1 MVRGIGDERLAAA
14 LVANLGEIVAGRSD
28 LRRGAELMQEGVRI
42 SRLGETYNLSC
53 GILSFAEILVRADQP
68 RAMRLLGPISALR
81 EQTGL
86 RHHDPT
92 NTDQMKPAAI
102 RGRRRARSDSR
113 GRRLGGG
120 IAAHHR
126 QRRSGS
132 GDDTAVRLRRGD
144 PPARERPSSNGWH
157 RLGRWLR

>member
-92 NTDQMKPAAI
+92 NTDQME
-102 RGRRRARSDSR
+102 
-113 GRRLGGG
+113 
-120 IAAHHR
+120 
-126 QRRSGS
+126 
-132 GDDTAVRLRRGD
+132 RLRSAATAALGPTAAAAAWAEGLRLTTD
-144 PPARERPSSNGWH
+144 SAVQEVVTTQSSVFDAQSTPAPWIA
-157 RLGRWLR
+157 